1 MLVDTFAN
9 RLSKI
14 MSIRNIKP
22 IDLSNK
28 TGIAKSQ
35 ISHWLAG
42 TYKAKQ
48 DSLTVLAEFFDVDET
63 WLMGF
68 DVPMKSQKK
77 SLSKEEEQ
85 ELLKDFLTRKGFLDE
100 NEEADNTQTNEI
112 SKIETVNEVNVSI
125 SNEVTSTENKKE
137 KDSLSTSD
145 KKKIKEYLSSVYEI
159 QEKNIVFE

>member
-14 MSIRNIKP
+14 MTIRNIKP
-22 IDLSNK
+22 IELSNK

-48 DSLTVLAEFFDVDET
+48 DSLTVLAEFFNVDET

-68 DVPMKSQKK
+68 DVPMKSERKR
-77 SLSKEEEQ
+77 LSKEEEL
-85 ELLKDFLTRKGFLDE
+85 ELLKDVLTRKGFLDKNE
-100 NEEADNTQTNEI
+100 NISEEDFN
-112 SKIETVNEVNVSI
+112 KLIEFAKANKNFI
-125 SNEVTSTENKKE
+125 MNNKK
-137 KDSLSTSD
+137 
-145 KKKIKEYLSSVYEI
+145 
-159 QEKNIVFE
+159 

>member
-14 MSIRNIKP
+14 MTIRNIKP
-22 IDLSNK
+22 IELSNK

-68 DVPMKSQKK
+68 DVPMKSERKR
-77 SLSKEEEQ
+77 LSKEEEL
-85 ELLKDFLTRKGFLDE
+85 ELLKDVLTRKGFLDKNE
-100 NEEADNTQTNEI
+100 NISEEDFN
-112 SKIETVNEVNVSI
+112 KLIEFAKANKNFI
-125 SNEVTSTENKKE
+125 MNNKK
-137 KDSLSTSD
+137 
-145 KKKIKEYLSSVYEI
+145 
-159 QEKNIVFE
+159 

>member
-14 MSIRNIKP
+14 MSIKNIKP
-22 IDLSNK
+22 IELSSK

-48 DSLTVLAEFFDVDET
+48 DSLTILAEFFDVDET

-77 SLSKEEEQ
+77 HLTQEEEQ
-85 ELLKDFLTRKGFLDE
+85 QLLKSFLIRKGFLDE
-100 NEEADNTQTNEI
+100 NEEM
-112 SKIETVNEVNVSI
+112 
-125 SNEVTSTENKKE
+125 TENDFNNLIEFAKANKNFIMND
-137 KDSLSTSD
+137 KD
-145 KKKIKEYLSSVYEI
+145 KK
-159 QEKNIVFE
+159 

>member
-100 NEEADNTQTNEI
+100 NEEM
-112 SKIETVNEVNVSI
+112 S
-125 SNEVTSTENKKE
+125 E
-137 KDSLSTSD
+137 KDFNNLIEFVKANKNFIMRD
-145 KKKIKEYLSSVYEI
+145 KDK
-159 QEKNIVFE
+159 